1 MLARNLIPFENYFS
15 CLHYTATNNTFLK
28 INYSILKYVGLF
40 LKFHTNFLFKQLI
53 DVSFIDYFERK
64 YRYEIFYNLLSIQY
78 NLRLIVLSSSEEN
91 NIISSFTSLYPNAN
105 WYEREAWD
113 MFGIYFS
120 EHPDF
125 RRILT
130 DYGFKG
136 HPLRKDFPMSG
147 YIEVRYDAFLKRILY
162 EGLSL
167 TQEYRIFILDT
178 SWKNI

>member
-15 CLHYTATNNTFLK
+15 CLYYTATNNIFLK
-28 INYSILKYVGLF
+28 INYSNLKYVGLF
-40 LKFHTNFLFKQLI
+40 LKFHTNLLFKQLI

-78 NLRLIVLSSSEEN
+78 NLRLILLSSIEEN

>member
-1 MLARNLIPFENYFS
+1 MLTRNLIPFENYFS
-15 CLHYTATNNTFLK
+15 CLYYTATNNTFLK

-64 YRYEIFYNLLSIQY
+64 YRYEIFYNVLSIQY
-78 NLRLIVLSSSEEN
+78 NLRLIVLSSIEEN
-91 NIISSFTSLYPNAN
+91 TIISSFTSLYPNAN

>member
-1 MLARNLIPFENYFS
+1 MIVRNLIPFENYFS
-15 CLHYTATNNTFLK
+15 CIYYTSTKNTFLK
-28 INYSILKYVGLF
+28 VNYCILKYVGFF
-40 LKFHTNFLFKQLI
+40 LKFHSNFLFKQLI
-53 DVSFIDYFERK
+53 DLSFVDYFERK
-64 YRYEIFYNLLSIQY
+64 NRFELFYNLLSIQY
-78 NLRLIVLSSSEEN
+78 NLRLILLSSVEEN
-91 NIISSFTSLYPNAN
+91 NIVSSFTSIYPNAN

-162 EGLSL
+162 EALSL
-167 TQEYRIFILDT
+167 TQEYRIFNLDT
-178 SWKNI
+178 SWKNL